1 MIIVAPDSYK
11 DCLPSAEVAAAIVS
25 ALEER
30 LPGEKIVSLPLADG
44 GEGTAEVLTQAMGGR
59 LEEAVVSDPLGRPV
73 TARYG
78 IAGDTAIIEA
88 AQACGLQRLTPA
100 ERNPLRTHSRGLG
113 ELLLAAREQGCRR
126 FLVGLGGSATCDGGA
141 GLLAVPGIRE
151 ALEGTEI
158 TVLCDV
164 DNPFTGPT
172 GAARV
177 FAPQKGASPEEV
189 EILEARMVQLAAH
202 ILENTGVDVRTLPGA
217 GAAGGL
223 GGALAAYFGARLQ
236 PGIEAVLDAV
246 GFDRLAAGARLVI
259 TGEGKS
265 DRQTLSGKAP
275 FGVLRRS
282 SAVPVALLSGRI
294 EDADALREAGFS
306 ALVEV
311 SPRYLPL
318 ETLLRPDV
326 ARRNLRAAVAFIEF

>member
-11 DCLPSAEVAAAIVS
+11 DCLPAAEVAAAIAS

-30 LPGEKIVSLPLADG
+30 LPGEQIVSLPLADG
-44 GEGTAEVLTQAMGGR
+44 GEGTAEVLTRALGGR
-59 LEEAVVSDPLGRPV
+59 LAEAVVSDPLGRPV
-73 TARYG
+73 TALFG
-78 IAGDTAIIEA
+78 VAGDLAVIEA
-88 AQACGLQRLTPA
+88 AQACGLQRLSPA
-100 ERNPLRTHSRGLG
+100 ERNPLRTSSRGLG
-113 ELLLAAREQGCRR
+113 ELLLAARTQGCRR

-141 GLLAVPGIRE
+141 GLLAVPDLSE
-151 ALEGTEI
+151 ALDGAEI

-177 FAPQKGASPEEV
+177 FAPQKGASPAEV
-189 EILEARMVQLAAH
+189 EILEARMVQQAAH
-202 ILENTGVDVRTLPGA
+202 ILEHTGVDVRTLPGA

-246 GFDRLAAGARLVI
+246 GFDHLAAGARLVI

-282 SAVPVALLSGRI
+282 GSVPVALLSGRI
-294 EDADALREAGFS
+294 EDADALRQAGFS
-306 ALVEV
+306 TLVEV
-311 SPRYLPL
+311 SPRDLPL
-318 ETLLRPDV
+318 QTLLQPDV
-326 ARRNLRAAVAFIEF
+326 ARRNLRAAAISII

>member
-11 DCLPSAEVAAAIVS
+11 DCLPSAEVTVAIVS

-30 LPGEKIVSLPLADG
+30 VPGEQIISLPLADG
-44 GEGTAEVLTQAMGGR
+44 GEGTAEVLTAAMGGR
-59 LEEAVVSDPLGRPV
+59 FEEAVVSDPLGRPV

-78 IAGDTAIIEA
+78 IAGDTAVIEA
-88 AQACGLQRLTPA
+88 AQACGLQRLSPA
-100 ERNPLRTHSRGLG
+100 ERKPLRTSSRGLG
-113 ELLLAAREQGCRR
+113 ELLLAARSQSCRR
-126 FLVGLGGSATCDGGA
+126 FLIGLGGSATCDGGA
-141 GLLAVPGIRE
+141 GLLAVPGLRE
-151 ALEGTEI
+151 ALEGISI

-177 FAPQKGASPEEV
+177 FAPQKGASPGEV
-189 EILEARMVQLAAH
+189 EMLEARMVQQAAR
-202 ILENTGVDVRTLPGA
+202 ILDETGVDVNALPGS

-236 PGIEAVLDAV
+236 RGIDAVLDTA
-246 GFDRLAAGARLVI
+246 GFDRLVAGARLVI

-282 SAVPVALLSGRI
+282 GTVPVILLSGRI

-311 SPRYLPL
+311 SPRDLPL
-318 ETLLRPDV
+318 TTLLRPDV
-326 ARRNLRAAVAFIEF
+326 ARQHLRAAIASIEL